1 MRSLL
6 KTILLS
12 FSIQSVSVGQ
22 QVFVDHL
29 GTYDTGLFD
38 VDAAEIVT
46 YDKVTGYMFFVN
58 SENNEISAVDI
69 SDPESPQEVYTIG
82 GDDIIIGGEANSV
95 DVFEGL
101 VAVAVQSPIV
111 DEPGQIAFYNS
122 TSGTLI
128 ESITVGIMPD
138 AVSFSA
144 DGSKVISSNEG
155 EPSSDYRIDPPGSV
169 SIINIIDGQP
179 VSPATT
185 MGFTHFDNQKEEL
198 KEQGVRIFG
207 GIGDGLDVTHLS
219 TYDTGIF
226 DEGAAEIVDLSLIH
240 I

>member
-82 GDDIIIGGEANSV
+82 GDDIIVGGEANSV

-128 ESITVGIMPD
+128 E
-138 AVSFSA
+138 
-144 DGSKVISSNEG
+144 
-155 EPSSDYRIDPPGSV
+155 
-169 SIINIIDGQP
+169 
-179 VSPATT
+179 
-185 MGFTHFDNQKEEL
+185 
-198 KEQGVRIFG
+198 
-207 GIGDGLDVTHLS
+207 
-219 TYDTGIF
+219 
-226 DEGAAEIVDLSLIH
+226 
-240 I
+240 